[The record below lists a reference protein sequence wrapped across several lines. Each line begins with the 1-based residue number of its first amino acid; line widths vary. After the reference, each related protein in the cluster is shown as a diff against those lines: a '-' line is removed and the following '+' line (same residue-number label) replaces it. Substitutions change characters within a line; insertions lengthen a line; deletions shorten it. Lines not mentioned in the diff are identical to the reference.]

1 MEELK
6 KNLKQRRKEGVFGV
20 LREVNEKI
28 SPKVEE
34 LLELGVENKFKPL
47 VKYQASTGG
56 KKLRAALVVLG
67 CLGCGGKIKDSVYP
81 AAAMEILHNNTL
93 MVDDIID
100 HSTWRRRK
108 FTAWKK
114 YGSSVTQCLTFI
126 YSAAVFQAVGYA
138 RHNPKELNNRFA
150 VAFKTVLQG
159 EINDLLLEQAGR
171 DNEKYI
177 QKNRCKDVDLSD
189 YLEMVSQK
197 TASLIAIAAEV
208 GGLCANA
215 SESRIKALRSYGY
228 NLGVSFQI
236 RDDILDIYGDEAK
249 FGKRIGQDIYERK
262 LGNILIIYALE
273 EFDKEAK
280 QKFLNIL
287 QKDKITEGD
296 ANKAIKMV
304 KQTRAKEKAT
314 ELAASYSDKGYANLK
329 RLPQNQYTGVLK
341 DFLDFVVT
349 REV

>member
-1 MEELK
+1 MEELRGRI
-6 KNLKQRRKEGVFGV
+6 KQKRREGAFEV
-20 LREVNEKI
+20 LSEIDKVI

-47 VKYQASTGG
+47 IKYQTSTGG
-56 KKLRAALVVLG
+56 KKLRAALVMLG
-67 CLGCGGKIKDSVYP
+67 CLGCGGDEKDSVYP

-108 FTAWKK
+108 FTTWKK

-126 YSAAVFQAVGYA
+126 YSASVFQAAAHA
-138 RHNPKELNNRFA
+138 RNSKALTERFA

-171 DNEKYI
+171 ENEKYI
-177 QKNRCKDVDLSD
+177 QKNRCKNVGLDD
-189 YLEMVSQK
+189 YLEMISQK
-197 TASLIAIAAEV
+197 TASLIAISSEV
-208 GGLCANA
+208 GGVCADT
-215 SESRIKALRSYGY
+215 SDPRIKALRGYGY
-228 NLGVSFQI
+228 NLGMAFQI

-296 ANKAIKMV
+296 VNKAIKMI
-304 KQTRAKEKAT
+304 KRTGAQKKAT
-314 ELAASYSDKGYANLK
+314 ELAGNYSSKGYENLK
-329 RLPQNQYTGVLK
+329 KLPQNQYNGVLK
-341 DFLDFVVT
+341 DLLDFVIK
-349 REV
+349 RDI